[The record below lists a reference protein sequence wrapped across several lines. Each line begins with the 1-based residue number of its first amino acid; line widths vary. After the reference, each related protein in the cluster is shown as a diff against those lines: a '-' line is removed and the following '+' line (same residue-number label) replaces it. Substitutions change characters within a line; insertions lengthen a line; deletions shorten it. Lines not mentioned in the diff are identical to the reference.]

1 MKKNN
6 DYFLLTGASKGIG
19 RATLDLL
26 LEKKEKVIVLVRKK
40 KEIDSYKKN
49 RDIIIFQGDVCNKQ
63 IIKKIFQFVNTNK
76 LNIKYLINNA
86 GQRQRK
92 NFLKISDSEIKKIFE
107 VNFFSVFNLCQM
119 FANHIFKKKYN
130 GSIVNISSIVGSL
143 GFRELAGYGSTKAAV
158 NGLTKCLAAEFNGKI
173 RVNSINPGFTKTSF
187 FKNFVKKKLKL
198 YKWTISRTPMS
209 RWGKPEEIAKLIY
222 FLCKEDSSYI
232 NGEIINIDGGWS
244 NT

>member
-1 MKKNN
+1 MKKSNN
-6 DYFLLTGASKGIG
+6 YFLLTGASKGIG

-26 LEKKEKVIVLVRKK
+26 IENKEKAIIIVRNKKEMIGY
-40 KEIDSYKKN
+40 EKN
-49 RDIIIFQGDVCNKQ
+49 HNIIIFQGDICNEHT
-63 IIKKIFQFVNTNK
+63 IKKIFQFIKKNK

-92 NFLKISDSEIKKIFE
+92 KFLKISNKEIKKIFE
-107 VNFFSVFNLCQM
+107 VNFFSIFNLCKM
-119 FANHIFKKKYN
+119 FADHVIKKKN
-130 GSIVNISSIVGSL
+130 NAAIVNVSSIVGSL
-143 GFRELAGYGSTKAAV
+143 GFNELAGYGSTKAAV
-158 NGLTKCLAAEFNGKI
+158 NGLTKCLAAEFSGRI

-187 FKNFVKKKLKL
+187 YKNFLKNNAKL

-222 FLCKEDSSYI
+222 FLCKDDSSYI